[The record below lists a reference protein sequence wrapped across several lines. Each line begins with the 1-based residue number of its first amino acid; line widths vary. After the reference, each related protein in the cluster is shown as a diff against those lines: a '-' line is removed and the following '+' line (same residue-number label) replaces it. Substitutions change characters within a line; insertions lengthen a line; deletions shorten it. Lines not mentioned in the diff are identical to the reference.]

1 MVQFFCDYGE
11 NILIGEDVCINYNGV
26 TFDDNL
32 IENRAGLYADW
43 RELATIT
50 AGAAIAVALGCT
62 ISPNRCCASDWLGSR
77 SLTHGLP
84 AHCGDLFIHSRPL
97 CRSNCGI
104 TERRSFDTS
113 RNHIVSNDF
122 PRCALPV
129 QPTSE

>member
-11 NILIGEDVCINYNGV
+11 NILIGDDVCINYNGV

-62 ISPNRCCASDWLGSR
+62 ISPNRCCASD
-77 SLTHGLP
+77 
-84 AHCGDLFIHSRPL
+84 
-97 CRSNCGI
+97 
-104 TERRSFDTS
+104 
-113 RNHIVSNDF
+113 
-122 PRCALPV
+122 
-129 QPTSE
+129 